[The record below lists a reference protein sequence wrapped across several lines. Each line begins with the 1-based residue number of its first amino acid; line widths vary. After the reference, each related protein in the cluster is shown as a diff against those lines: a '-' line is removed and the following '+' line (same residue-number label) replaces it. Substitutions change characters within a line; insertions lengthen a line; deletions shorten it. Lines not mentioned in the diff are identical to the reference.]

1 MNTRLL
7 KEYWRKYYKRGF
19 LTGLT
24 ILSFLCVVD
33 QTLHHPFFFN
43 KISELNTLMFALS
56 FILFG
61 GVFCGIISLLILLI
75 ISLTTI
81 SKK

>member
-7 KEYWRKYYKRGF
+7 KDYWRKYYKRGF
-19 LTGLT
+19 LTGLI
-24 ILSFLCVVD
+24 ILSFLCIVD
-33 QTLHHPFFFN
+33 QTLQHTFFFN
-43 KISELNTLMFALS
+43 KISDLNTLMLTLS

-61 GVFCGIISLLILLI
+61 GVFCGILSLVILLI
-75 ISLTTI
+75 ISVTTI

>member
-7 KEYWRKYYKRGF
+7 KTYWRKYYKRGF
-19 LTGLT
+19 LTGLI
-24 ILSFLCVVD
+24 ILSFLCIVD
-33 QTLHHPFFFN
+33 QTLQHTFFFN
-43 KISELNTLMFALS
+43 KISDLNTLMLTLS

-61 GVFCGIISLLILLI
+61 GVFCGILSLVILLI
-75 ISLTTI
+75 ISVTTI